1 MVLAFNL
8 WDGIISVLA
17 FIFALGLII
26 IIHEGGHFFF
36 ARRAN
41 ILCRE
46 YAFGM
51 GPLLWK
57 KKKGETLYSIRALP
71 IGGFCAIA
79 GEELEEDPLKELK
92 NIKLFLE
99 NGIVKKLILDDKNN
113 LFVDIKEVEIVEYDL
128 YDADDTGKLF
138 IKVI

>member
-1 MVLAFNL
+1 
-8 WDGIISVLA
+8 
-17 FIFALGLII
+17 LII
-26 IIHEGGHFFF
+26 IIDEGGHFFF

-79 GEELEEDPLKELK
+79 GEEVEDDPLKELK
-92 NIKLFLE
+92 KIKFLDIEIIINDAVNNFENITSPTLE
-99 NGIVKKLILDDKNN
+99 QILAIDKKVREYVNN
-113 LFVDIKEVEIVEYDL
+113 KYNN
-128 YDADDTGKLF
+128 
-138 IKVI
+138 

>member
-1 MVLAFNL
+1 MILSFGSVIISILAF
-8 WDGIISVLA
+8 V
-17 FIFALGLII
+17 FALGLII

-79 GEELEEDPLKELK
+79 GEEVEDDPVFESTPEKEKYRVMPEWAPAIDDAEEEGWDEEEERHSELPVWQEEEEEEGWDEEK
-92 NIKLFLE
+92 
-99 NGIVKKLILDDKNN
+99 
-113 LFVDIKEVEIVEYDL
+113 
-128 YDADDTGKLF
+128 
-138 IKVI
+138 

>member
-1 MVLAFNL
+1 MILGLNFSNIWDVIVSILAF
-8 WDGIISVLA
+8 V
-17 FIFALGLII
+17 FALGLII

-79 GEELEEDPLKELK
+79 GEEVEADPLKENKKVKLVIVDGV
-92 NIKLFLE
+92 IKK
-99 NGIVKKLILDDKNN
+99 IIIDDKNN
-113 LFVDIKEVEIVEYDL
+113 LFDTLKEVQVLEYDL
-128 YDADDTGKLF
+128 FDANDTGK
-138 IKVI
+138 